1 MVLVISL
8 SPPRSLHGLSSV
20 GHISLSLTFVARRTA
35 EDDDEDRMLLA
46 IRKPEAAAASI
57 SSIEVTFGTGPA
69 LRTFDYSV
77 KCVDFVANYQS
88 IGFGCL
94 SDAVPAG
101 DGAVTGLTTRSASTI
116 TAQVTGLLPLVEYYC
131 YVSVES
137 EKASKCMPVGS
148 VRIGIRAGIDFGRRV
163 LACRPSSSVNE

>member
-1 MVLVISL
+1 
-8 SPPRSLHGLSSV
+8 
-20 GHISLSLTFVARRTA
+20 
-35 EDDDEDRMLLA
+35 MLLA
-46 IRKPEAAAASI
+46 IRKPEAAASSI

-77 KCVDFVANYQS
+77 KCVDMAAIDGSSVLD
-88 IGFGCL
+88 GC
-94 SDAVPAG
+94 DAEPAG

-137 EKASKCMPVGS
+137 EKAGKCMPVDM

-163 LACRPSSSVNE
+163 LACRPGSSVNE

>member
-1 MVLVISL
+1 MVLVI
-8 SPPRSLHGLSSV
+8 SPPRSLHALSSV

-77 KCVDFVANYQS
+77 KCVDFAATGES
-88 IGFGCL
+88 IIDGC
-94 SDAVPAG
+94 DADPAG

-116 TAQVTGLLPLVEYYC
+116 TAQVTGLFPLVEYYC

-163 LACRPSSSVNE
+163 LACRPGSSRRSR